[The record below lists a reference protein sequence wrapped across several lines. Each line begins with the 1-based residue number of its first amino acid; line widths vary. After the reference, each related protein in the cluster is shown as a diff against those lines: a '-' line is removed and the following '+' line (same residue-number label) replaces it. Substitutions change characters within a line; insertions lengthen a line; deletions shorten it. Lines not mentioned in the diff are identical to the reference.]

1 VLVLSPDATVRDDIA
16 RVLLA
21 VNANFQIET
30 ADPAKYA
37 APSGPDAKPFEMVVM
52 HDCYVPAV
60 KAESTLL
67 IYPPQVAK
75 NGIGIAV
82 DGTIASADI
91 RGDAAGESTALNSV
105 ALGATRIVAVPE
117 WMDLVATAS
126 GTGRSSIPIAA
137 VGRNAGGPVGVLAF
151 DVRDHLLLAPD
162 HLDALVLTV
171 DLMRQL
177 TAPRDILIVP
187 TGADV
192 SVPATGTARVTQPDA
207 IVRSVTADKWGRVRI
222 RPLQAGR
229 YTVESGGVTT
239 QVLANYYDATESD
252 LVAKPQA
259 EASAPVGKAA
269 ALANLQSARQV
280 QPLLLFLIALA
291 LLALMIE
298 SAMLIGHAGRWGMR
312 HV

>member
-1 VLVLSPDATVRDDIA
+1 
-16 RVLLA
+16 
-21 VNANFQIET
+21 
-30 ADPAKYA
+30 
-37 APSGPDAKPFEMVVM
+37 
-52 HDCYVPAV
+52 
-60 KAESTLL
+60 
-67 IYPPQVAK
+67 
-75 NGIGIAV
+75 
-82 DGTIASADI
+82 
-91 RGDAAGESTALNSV
+91 
-105 ALGATRIVAVPE
+105 
-117 WMDLVATAS
+117 MDLLATAS
-126 GTGRSSIPIAA
+126 GAGRSSIPIAA

-171 DLMRQL
+171 DLMKQL

-192 SVPATGTARVTQPDA
+192 SVPATGVARVTQPDA
-207 IVRSVTADKWGRVRI
+207 SVRTVSADKWGRVRI

-252 LVAKPQA
+252 LSAKPQA

-269 ALANLQSARQV
+269 ASANLQSARQV
-280 QPLLLFLIALA
+280 QPLILFLIALA

>member
-1 VLVLSPDATVRDDIA
+1 
-16 RVLLA
+16 
-21 VNANFQIET
+21 
-30 ADPAKYA
+30 
-37 APSGPDAKPFEMVVM
+37 M
-52 HDCYVPAV
+52 HDSYVSTA
-60 KAESTLL
+60 KAESMLL
-67 IYPPQVAK
+67 IYPPQAAK
-75 NGIGIAV
+75 NGIGIVV

-91 RGDAAGESTALNSV
+91 RGYAGGESTALNSL

-117 WMDLVATAS
+117 WMDLLATAS
-126 GTGRSSIPIAA
+126 GPGRPSIPIAA

-151 DVRDHLLLAPD
+151 DMRDHLLLAPD

-171 DLMRQL
+171 DLMKQL

-192 SVPATGTARVTQPDA
+192 SMPATGSARVTQPDA
-207 IVRSVTADKWGRVRI
+207 SVRTVSADKWGRVRI

-229 YTVESGGVTT
+229 YTVESGGVAT

-252 LVAKPQA
+252 LGAKPQA

-269 ALANLQSARQV
+269 ALANLQSAKQV
-280 QPLLLFLIALA
+280 QPLVFILIALA

>member
-1 VLVLSPDATVRDDIA
+1 MDGSDRTAT
-16 RVLLA
+16 
-21 VNANFQIET
+21 
-30 ADPAKYA
+30 
-37 APSGPDAKPFEMVVM
+37 GPG
-52 HDCYVPAV
+52 H
-60 KAESTLL
+60 
-67 IYPPQVAK
+67 
-75 NGIGIAV
+75 
-82 DGTIASADI
+82 
-91 RGDAAGESTALNSV
+91 
-105 ALGATRIVAVPE
+105 
-117 WMDLVATAS
+117 
-126 GTGRSSIPIAA
+126 SSIPIAA
-137 VGRNAGGPVGVLAF
+137 VGRDAGGPVGVLAF

-207 IVRSVTADKWGRVRI
+207 TVRTVSADKWGRVRI

-239 QVLANYYDATESD
+239 QVLANYYDAAESD

-280 QPLLLFLIALA
+280 QPLVLILIALA

>member
-1 VLVLSPDATVRDDIA
+1 
-16 RVLLA
+16 
-21 VNANFQIET
+21 
-30 ADPAKYA
+30 
-37 APSGPDAKPFEMVVM
+37 
-52 HDCYVPAV
+52 
-60 KAESTLL
+60 
-67 IYPPQVAK
+67 
-75 NGIGIAV
+75 
-82 DGTIASADI
+82 
-91 RGDAAGESTALNSV
+91 
-105 ALGATRIVAVPE
+105 
-117 WMDLVATAS
+117 MDLLATAS
-126 GTGRSSIPIAA
+126 GPGRPSIPIAA

-151 DVRDHLLLAPD
+151 DMRDHLLLAPD

-171 DLMRQL
+171 DLMKQL

-192 SVPATGTARVTQPDA
+192 SMPATGSARVTQPDA
-207 IVRSVTADKWGRVRI
+207 SVRTVSADKWGRVRI

-229 YTVESGGVTT
+229 YTVESGGVAT

-252 LVAKPQA
+252 LGAKPQA

-280 QPLLLFLIALA
+280 QPLVFILIALA

>member
-1 VLVLSPDATVRDDIA
+1 
-16 RVLLA
+16 
-21 VNANFQIET
+21 
-30 ADPAKYA
+30 
-37 APSGPDAKPFEMVVM
+37 MVVM
-52 HDCYVPAV
+52 HDSYVPGVQAD
-60 KAESTLL
+60 STLL
-67 IYPPQVAK
+67 IYPPQAVK
-75 NGIGIAV
+75 NGIGISV
-82 DGTIASADI
+82 DGTIANADI
-91 RGDAAGESTALNSV
+91 RRDATAESSALNSL

-117 WMDLVATAS
+117 WMDLLATA
-126 GTGRSSIPIAA
+126 TGAAHPSIPIAA
-137 VGRNAGGPVGVLAF
+137 IGRAANGPVGVLAF

-171 DLMRQL
+171 DLMKQL
-177 TAPRDILIVP
+177 TAPRETLIVP

-207 IVRSVTADKWGRVRI
+207 IVRTVSADKWGRVRI

-239 QVLANYYDATESD
+239 QVLANYYDASESD
-252 LVAKPQA
+252 LAAKPQA
-259 EASAPVGKAA
+259 EASAPAGKAVA
-269 ALANLQSARQV
+269 ASTPQSAKQV
-280 QPLLLFLIALA
+280 QPLVFILIALA